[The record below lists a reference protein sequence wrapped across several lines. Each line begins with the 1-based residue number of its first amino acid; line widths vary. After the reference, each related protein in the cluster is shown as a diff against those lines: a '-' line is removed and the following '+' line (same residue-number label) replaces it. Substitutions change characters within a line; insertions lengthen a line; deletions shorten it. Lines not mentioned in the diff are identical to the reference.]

1 MSRVVLS
8 VATVAVLCL
17 CVLAVAQVTASR
29 VIDKVATEDADE
41 ESSLLQVASSSSSS
55 SMVRE
60 DDEEGGGDEKKGGDD
75 IENCEVCT
83 YLITNKQQKQSYLCR
98 GLTAES
104 QQKVC
109 TQVLESMMWWLNNQ
123 VYWNEYGCQ
132 RTTDSGATEW
142 VRPCPAHVICG
153 WIEDLNT
160 RKPFC
165 NPPDPQ
171 YPKPK

>member
-1 MSRVVLS
+1 MRASIILAVL
-8 VATVAVLCL
+8 AVLC
-17 CVLAVAQVTASR
+17 VAGVHALQPA
-29 VIDKVATEDADE
+29 DAEDSA
-41 ESSLLQVASSSSSS
+41 LLQMSSSVA
-55 SMVRE
+55 VRGE
-60 DDEEGGGDEKKGGDD
+60 DDEEGGGDAGGDGEKKGGDD

-83 YLITNKQQKQSYLCR
+83 YLVTNKQQKQSYLCR

-109 TQVLESMMWWLNNQ
+109 TQVLESMIWWLNNE